1 MEEPVEDLATGMARA
16 TGDFARD
23 IVRQL
28 EGDEVAALMVIVGA
42 LIALMARR
50 GLAADAIQA
59 MTVGDIYRYVWTE
72 IAPKGKVAN

>member
-1 MEEPVEDLATGMARA
+1 MEETVEDVAAGMARA